1 MDSLKPQDITRPLSD
16 QLISL
21 DKFMPLPAPYDKPGM
36 EPGPSPLKEAWKDN
50 HCTTLDGIIG
60 NDRLTRPGTKEEE
73 ERFVKNFLSGMD
85 KLFSKETNSGFLT
98 PFLLAFEYCAK
109 CDACSEA
116 CHIFKASGEK
126 EVYRPIFRSEA
137 LRKLYRRY
145 KKGGGL
151 AARFTGGDM
160 EINLE
165 AVLRLGELAYR
176 CNLCRR
182 CAQNCPLGLDNSLIA
197 REIRALFSME
207 MGIAPT
213 SLHER
218 GTLLQLKTGSS
229 TGMKRKAFSNIIEFI
244 EEEIADRT
252 GKMYKI
258 PVDKKGAD
266 ILLIHNAGEFLSWPD
281 NPAAFAILFE
291 EAGLNWTMS
300 SELAGYD
307 AVNYGIWY
315 DDVQAQKIALAQR
328 RAARELGVRR
338 IVIGEC
344 GHAHRAAAVSS
355 DRLAAGADNI
365 PRESSFP
372 ILRDIV
378 RSGAVKFDPLRNN
391 FPVTLHDPCNIVRS
405 MGVVMPQRQILK
417 ALCPQFRE
425 MTPHGVNNYCCGGGG
440 GFSVMRE
447 MNFSEWKMKVAARM
461 KFKQILDAFQDTIQ
475 DPVIPKYVCA
485 PCSNCKGAI
494 RDMLDLYQATAKFN
508 VQYAGIV
515 ELMVNAMV
523 IFDRPYFEWLQEGWA
538 ERKGI

>member
-1 MDSLKPQDITRPLSD
+1 MDNLKPQDITRPSSD

-21 DKFMPLPAPYDKPGM
+21 DKFMPLPAPYDKPGL
-36 EPGPSPLKEAWKDN
+36 EPELKPVKDAWKETY
-50 HCTTLDGIIG
+50 CTTVDGIVG
-60 NDRLTRPGTKEEE
+60 NDRLTRPRSKSEEE
-73 ERFVKNFLSGMD
+73 EFIKKFLSGLD
-85 KLFSKETNSGFLT
+85 KLFSKETNRGFLT
-98 PFLLAFEYCAK
+98 PFLLACEYCAK

-126 EVYRPIFRSEA
+126 EIYRPLFRSEV
-137 LRKLYRRY
+137 LRKLYKGY
-145 KKGGGL
+145 KKGGSL
-151 AARFTGGDM
+151 AAQFTGGNID
-160 EINLE
+160 INVE

-182 CAQNCPLGLDNSLIA
+182 CAQTCPLGLDNALIT

-213 SLHER
+213 LLHER

-229 TGMKRKAFSNIIEFI
+229 TGMKRDTFLETIEFI
-244 EEEIADRT
+244 EEDILDRT
-252 GKMYKI
+252 GKHYKI
-258 PVDKKGAD
+258 PINKKGAD

-307 AVNYGIWY
+307 SVNYGIWY
-315 DDVQAQKIALAQR
+315 DDAQTAKIALAQR
-328 RAARELGVRR
+328 RTARELGVRR

-355 DRLAAGADNI
+355 DRLVTGEDNI

-372 ILRDIV
+372 ILWDIV
-378 RSGAVKFDPLRNN
+378 RNGAIKFDPLRNN

-405 MGVVMPQRQILK
+405 MGVVMPQRHILK

-440 GFSVMRE
+440 GFSVMRS
-447 MNFSEWKMKVAARM
+447 MNFSEWETKVAARM
-461 KFKQILDAFQDTIQ
+461 KFKQILDAFQDTIH
-475 DPVIPKYVCA
+475 DPGIPKYVCA

-494 RDMLDLYQATAKFN
+494 RDMLDYYQATARFN

-523 IFDRPYFEWLQEGWA
+523 IFDRPYFEWLEV
-538 ERKGI
+538 

>member
-1 MDSLKPQDITRPLSD
+1 MDKIKPQDIFRPSNC

-21 DKFMPLPAPYDKPGM
+21 DKFMSLPAPYDKPGM
-36 EPGPSPLKEAWKDN
+36 EPDLRPLKDAWHQT
-50 HCTTLDGIIG
+50 HCTTVDGVIG
-60 NDRLTRPGTKEEE
+60 NDRLIRLGSKAEEE
-73 ERFVKNFLSGMD
+73 EFIKKFLRGLD
-85 KLFSKETNSGFLT
+85 KLFSKETNRGFLT
-98 PFLLAFEYCAK
+98 PFLLAFEYCAR
-109 CDACSEA
+109 CDTCSEA

-126 EVYRPIFRSEA
+126 EVYRPLFRSEA
-137 LRKLYRRY
+137 LRRLYKIY
-145 KKGGGL
+145 KKGGSL
-151 AARFTGGDM
+151 AARFTGGDK
-160 EINLE
+160 EISAE
-165 AVLRLGELAYR
+165 AIMRLGELAYR

-182 CAQNCPLGLDNSLIA
+182 CTQACPLGLDNSLIA

-207 MGIAPT
+207 MNIAPT
-213 SLHER
+213 LLHER

-229 TGMKRKAFSNIIEFI
+229 TGMNRFAFLDVIKFI
-244 EEEIADRT
+244 EEDIFDRT
-252 GKMYKI
+252 GKKYTI

-266 ILLIHNAGEFLSWPD
+266 ILLIHNAGELLSWPD

-315 DDVQAQKIALAQR
+315 DDAQTEKIAIAQR
-328 RAARELGVRR
+328 RAARALGVRR

-355 DRLAAGADNI
+355 DRLAAGEDNV

-378 RSGAVKFDPLRNN
+378 RSGAIKFDPLRNN

-405 MGVVMPQRQILK
+405 MGVVMPQREVLES
-417 ALCPQFRE
+417 LCPQFRE

-440 GFSVMRE
+440 GFAVMRS
-447 MNFSEWKMKVAARM
+447 MNFSDWEMKIASRM
-461 KFKQILDAFQDTIQ
+461 KFKQILEAFQDKIE
-475 DPVIPKYVCA
+475 DPAVPKYVCA

-494 RDMLDLYQATAKFN
+494 RDILDYYQATTRFN

-523 IFDRPYFEWLQEGWA
+523 IFDRPYFEWLE
-538 ERKGI
+538 KF